1 LASTPRAAAP
11 LDVVLVLDEVVA
23 VVIWSVV
30 NASVVEVVVIVEEP
44 VDVAV
49 PVVVELRRMVVIAVV
64 ELLVVPGVPDVLV
77 MLVALE
83 CGLSKILNEELFA

>member
-1 LASTPRAAAP
+1 MLAE
-11 LDVVLVLDEVVA
+11 DVA

-30 NASVVEVVVIVEEP
+30 MASLEEDEVEVMVVERP

-49 PVVVELRRMVVIAVV
+49 PVEVVFRRVLVIAEV

-83 CGLSKILNEELFA
+83 CGLSKIWNEELFA

>member
-1 LASTPRAAAP
+1 MSTPRAAAP
-11 LDVVLVLDEVVA
+11 LDVVLVLAEDVA

-30 NASVVEVVVIVEEP
+30 ICSEDEVVVSVTEP

-49 PVVVELRRMVVIAVV
+49 PEVVELRRVLVMAEV